1 GRQNSGLAFY
11 LCDLLCKKLSGEL
24 KIDSKPDIGTH
35 YTVELP
41 LPATEMIGE
50 PSEVLE
56 DTLFKINIINPSIRE
71 IINAIIIENGGI
83 LFDKNRAL
91 WQDEYD
97 ILITDFDKKARKPIL
112 FLRNDII
119 EHRMITPSLVE
130 CNYNFNDE
138 ILNAI

>member
-1 GRQNSGLAFY
+1 M
-11 LCDLLCKKLSGEL
+11 
-24 KIDSKPDIGTH
+24 
-35 YTVELP
+35 P

-91 WQDEYD
+91 LQDEYD

-112 FLRNDII
+112 FYEMTL
-119 EHRMITPSLVE
+119 
-130 CNYNFNDE
+130 
-138 ILNAI
+138 LNTE